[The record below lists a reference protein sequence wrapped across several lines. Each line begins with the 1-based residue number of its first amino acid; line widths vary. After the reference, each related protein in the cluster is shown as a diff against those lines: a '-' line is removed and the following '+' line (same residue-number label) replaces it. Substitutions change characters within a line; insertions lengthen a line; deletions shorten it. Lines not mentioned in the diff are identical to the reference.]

1 MANGDPVK
9 VGQNHTGTKTTRVDN
24 TGSGAGIEGRG
35 KQGVFGLGLHGVWG
49 QGIGPVGKAVGVLGE
64 AEDGIGV
71 EGLGQ
76 GDGIGVWAM
85 GGRAPLFL
93 QPTVTKGPPTS
104 GGHAKGE
111 LMVDTKGD
119 LYLCKRSGSPGTW
132 KLIG

>member
-9 VGQNHTGTKTTRVDN
+9 VGQSHTGTATTRVEN
-24 TGSGAGIEGRG
+24 TGFGAGLEGRG
-35 KQGVFGLGLHGVWG
+35 KEGVFGLGLWGVRG
-49 QGIGPVGKAVGVLGE
+49 QGVGPVSKAVGVIGE

-93 QPTVTKGPPTS
+93 QPATAKGPPTS
-104 GGHAKGE
+104 GDHKKGE
-111 LMVDTKGD
+111 LMVDVKGD
-119 LYLCKRSGSPGTW
+119 LYICKASGRPGRW

>member
-9 VGQNHTGTKTTRVDN
+9 VGQDHTGTKTTRVAN
-24 TGSGAGIEGRG
+24 TGNGAGLEGHG
-35 KQGVFGLGLHGVWG
+35 KEGVFGLGLRGVRG
-49 QGIGPVGKAVGVLGE
+49 QGIGPVGKAIGVTGE

-93 QPTVTKGPPTS
+93 KPTITKGPPTS
-104 GGHAKGE
+104 GTHAKGE
-111 LMVDTKGD
+111 LMVDKKGD
-119 LYLCKRSGSPGTW
+119 LYLCKRSGSPGYW
-132 KLIG
+132 ALIG